1 MNYSEKRRFVRLDMN
16 TKLNFQIKEVSGE
29 QVLAEKNSGIVKN
42 LSVEGICFSSEKQLK
57 SGSKIELAIALPGS
71 PSPIEIRGEVVWSR
85 PIEEQKGAKVV
96 FDTGVKLVN
105 IAQGDENRFLVYMC
119 DKMTEQL
126 NKYLKV

>member
-1 MNYSEKRRFVRLDMN
+1 MNYSEKRRFVRLDIN
-16 TKLNFQIKEVSGE
+16 SKLNFKIKDLSGE
-29 QVLAEKNSGIVKN
+29 QVLAEENSGIVKN

-57 SGSKIELAIALPGS
+57 AGTKIELSIALPES
-71 PSPIEIRGEVVWSR
+71 PAPIDIRGEVVWSR
-85 PIEEQKGAKVV
+85 PVGGEKGAKAI

-126 NKYLKV
+126 NKYLKA